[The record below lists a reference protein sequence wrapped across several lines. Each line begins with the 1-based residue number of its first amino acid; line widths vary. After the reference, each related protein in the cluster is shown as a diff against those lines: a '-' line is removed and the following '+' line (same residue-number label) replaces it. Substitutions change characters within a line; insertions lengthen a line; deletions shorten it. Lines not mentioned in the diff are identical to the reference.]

1 MVLCSDTLSVG
12 MAKNTLSQ
20 HCTYSTPELEQ
31 TDTRRT
37 ERSDAI
43 RFARTTSEMVGVRLV
58 AVRKAAARAH
68 SPHRPPRPARS
79 HRPSFCVPGLR
90 TPPDNKTARVI
101 NAEAKPAGRG
111 LPELRTRHIFSEVLY
126 FKGLLIPLSLYLF
139 HSSFMKLIFN
149 SL

>member
-1 MVLCSDTLSVG
+1 

-58 AVRKAAARAH
+58 AVRKAAAH
-68 SPHRPPRPARS
+68 SPHRPPRPALSPAKLLRA
-79 HRPSFCVPGLR
+79 R

-126 FKGLLIPLSLYLF
+126 FKGLLIPLSLYI
-139 HSSFMKLIFN
+139 SFTRALRNLYLTAFELVNFLMLR
-149 SL
+149 